1 MGMDA
6 WTAPAIEALLCLVF
20 GCWRCAL
27 KLALRIEAFENEAA
41 VVAEQLL
48 HTYCAEKDTGIVKI
62 PLYPLAL
69 APWALHAGPFYNDAR
84 VKMRKV
90 K

>member
-1 MGMDA
+1 MGVDTRA
-6 WTAPAIEALLCLVF
+6 TPAIEDVFRLVF
-20 GCWRCAL
+20 GGAL
-27 KLALRIEAFENEAA
+27 KLALRIEAFENESA

-48 HTYCAEKDTGIVKI
+48 HTHCAEKYTGIVKI

>member
-1 MGMDA
+1 MGMDTRA
-6 WTAPAIEALLCLVF
+6 TPAIVNLFRLDF
-20 GCWRCAL
+20 GGAL
-27 KLALRIEAFENEAA
+27 KLTLRIEAFEDEPA

-48 HTYCAEKDTGIVKI
+48 HTHCAEKYTRIVKI
-62 PLYPLAL
+62 SLYPLAL

-90 K
+90 